1 METEQNPGRDK
12 KHLRY
17 YDKHKDQILAKR
29 KEQYEKNKD
38 VMKQKVLER
47 YYKKKAEKNIPASSS
62 E

>member
-1 METEQNPGRDK
+1 MESEQKRDK

-17 YDKHKDQILAKR
+17 YDKHREQILAKR

-38 VMKQKVLER
+38 IMKQKVLDR
-47 YYKKKAEKNIPASSS
+47 YHKKKAEQNIPASSS

>member
-17 YDKHKDQILAKR
+17 YDKHRDEILAKR
-29 KEQYEKNKD
+29 KAQYENNKD

-47 YYKKKAEKNIPASSS
+47 YHKKKAEQKTPASSS